1 MWLRATILVV
11 ASLNSDVFF
20 GKIFFRANFFFG
32 IKWTWGLITISIC
45 VFLTDVEHL
54 FGYVSFIQASS
65 SVTCPFM

>member
-1 MWLRATILVV
+1 MWSIGQV
-11 ASLNSDVFF
+11 AWVCVKVLTQGSDINLKTF
-20 GKIFFRANFFFG
+20 FFFG